1 MRTVLAISLLAIVMT
16 IPAQGQEVSE
26 AVSPEIQC
34 HALFVTI
41 NPEQNSLAVTDMV
54 TLTGPAGD
62 VFSFTLNRNLQIS
75 RLWCGSGND
84 VQFELVPYE
93 GAGTGET
100 SETETVQTVRVHLP
114 KSANQFS
121 ISYEGVINEPID
133 PGTALGRVRGDFTS
147 GIISPDGV
155 YLSGESGWYPDTE
168 HSMATFTVCV
178 MVPEPWKTVTQGK
191 LVSRSVAEGQETSLW
206 SGSIPS
212 DSCTLVANE
221 YFVTTRK
228 IGGIECSTYFY
239 QDDPALAN
247 SFLDRLEQY
256 IPAYVDLLGP
266 YPYSRFDI
274 VENFFSTGYGMPG
287 FTLLGSRVLRM
298 PAATTEGSLAHEFV
312 HGWWGNYVYFD
323 VDKGNWCEGLT
334 YFSTNYYWNILDGR
348 PDDARHLRFRSMV
361 RYSVDVGPEEDYPL
375 RQFRTKMT
383 EVDGDI
389 GYDKSCAVF
398 IMLHE
403 IMGEERFFQGWR
415 LAVERYGGKNATWDD
430 FRAVFEEVSGL
441 DLADFFSSWLDNT
454 GAPKL
459 RVENIVTRAD
469 TQQEFTLQFS
479 TVQEES
485 RFSCVVP
492 LQVTFEDSDPV
503 DTSFRLLSDNQ
514 WSEFTFPSRA
524 TSLQFD
530 PDYYVFRRLTRE
542 EIPPCLKV
550 TLAGDP
556 LLIVVPSG
564 GESDMVQVMSPMG
577 PQPGPR
583 EVSVKDLYK
592 EVADSVVSSG
602 LNAVVKYDDQ
612 VTDEELRSSSIL
624 CLGSPVYN
632 SVARGLAGESEQ
644 LGIGDGSFSVNG
656 TEYAGEG
663 MSALVTIRNPFNA
676 DRDVTFHF
684 GNSPQAVFKASYMF
698 FYSWDSY
705 VVYDAGNMLDR
716 GERDMGKG
724 PLYYEL

>member
-1 MRTVLAISLLAIVMT
+1 MRTLFAIFLLAMVMT
-16 IPAQGQEVSE
+16 IPARGQEVSD

-41 NPEQNSLAVTDMV
+41 SPEQNSLVVADMV
-54 TLTGPAGD
+54 TLTGPAED
-62 VFSFTLNRNLQIS
+62 IFSFTLNRNLQIT

-100 SETETVQTVRVHLP
+100 SETETVQTVRAHLP
-114 KSANQFS
+114 KGANQFS

-147 GIISPDGV
+147 GIISPEGV

-178 MVPEPWKTVTQGK
+178 TVPEPWKTVTQGD
-191 LVSRSVAEGQETSLW
+191 LVSRSVAEGRETSLW

-212 DSCTLVANE
+212 DGCVLVANE
-221 YFVTTRK
+221 YFVTTRE
-228 IGGIECSTYFY
+228 IGGVVCSTYFY

-247 SFLDRLEQY
+247 SFLDKLEQY
-256 IPAYVDLLGP
+256 IPKYVDLLGP

-287 FTLLGSRVLRM
+287 FTLMGSRVLRM

-312 HGWWGNYVYFD
+312 HGWWGNFVYFD
-323 VDKGNWCEGLT
+323 ANKGNWCEGLT
-334 YFSTNYYWNILDGR
+334 SFSTNYYWNILDGR
-348 PDDARHLRFRSMV
+348 PDDARHFRFRSMV

-389 GYDKSCAVF
+389 GYDKSSAVF
-398 IMLHE
+398 IMLQE
-403 IMGEERFFQGWR
+403 IMGKEKFFEALR
-415 LAVERYGGKNATWDD
+415 LAVERYGGEVATWDD
-430 FRAVFEEVSGL
+430 FRTVFEEVSGH
-441 DLADFFSSWLDNT
+441 DFSTFLSSWLDNA
-454 GAPKL
+454 GAMRLGIEEISQTETEEGYKL
-459 RVENIVTRAD
+459 R
-469 TQQEFTLQFS
+469 FS
-479 TVQEES
+479 AVQEGNL
-485 RFSCVVP
+485 FGCFVP
-492 LQVTFEDSDPV
+492 IQVTFENAESV
-503 DTSFRLLSDNQ
+503 LTSFPLFAQDQLC
-514 WSEFTFPSRA
+514 EFEFPSRVL
-524 TSLQFD
+524 SFQID

-550 TLAGDP
+550 TLSGDP
-556 LLIVVPSG
+556 LLIIVPSG

-583 EVSVKDLYK
+583 EIGVKDLYK

-602 LNAVVKYDDQ
+602 LNAVIKYDDQ
-612 VTDEELRSSSIL
+612 VTDDEFRSSSIL

-632 SVARGLAGESEQ
+632 SVAARLAGESEQ

-705 VVYDAGNMLDR
+705 VVYDAGNMLGR
-716 GERDMGKG
+716 GEWDMGKG
-724 PLYYEL
+724 PLHYEL